1 MRVGW
6 ERKTSLAA
14 RQRDVISV
22 FFRQTDFE
30 TFAEYPTSRRR
41 AIMSSISR
49 DRMAFLDDVSGM
61 EIEGVRPPVEVEVE
75 RIVCGRGISSGGG
88 RGRPSEWTLG
98 DADGEFPRPPIC

>member
-14 RQRDVISV
+14 MHKDVISV
-22 FFRQTDFE
+22 FLRQTDFE

-41 AIMSSISR
+41 AIMSSMSR
-49 DRMAFLDDVSGM
+49 ERRAFLDEASGM
-61 EIEGVRPPVEVEVE
+61 EIDGVRPPVEVEVE
-75 RIVCGRGISSGGG
+75 RMVCVRGISNGGG